1 MYHLKLVKGLSY
13 NGVVSASQKNPD
25 VYILDKAI
33 ANQAVATGYFKLVS
47 GEIERVQLSSAQ
59 DVKSGNLDTT
69 QLENMKLEDLKR
81 LAADIGL
88 DPSAYK
94 KKADLIEAISSV
106 EVTPASE
113 ENEVDYGEDT
123 GSPTMIDLQKE

>member
-1 MYHLKLVKGLSY
+1 MYHLKLLKGLSY

-25 VYILDKAI
+25 VYVLDETL

-47 GEIERVQLSSAQ
+47 GEIERVQLSSEQ
-59 DVKSGNLDTT
+59 DVKSGNLDTA
-69 QLENMKLEDLKR
+69 QFESMKLEDLKR
-81 LAADIGL
+81 LAEDIGL

-113 ENEVDYGEDT
+113 ENEVDYEEDT

>member
-1 MYHLKLVKGLSY
+1 MYHLKLLKGLSY

-25 VYILDKAI
+25 VYVLDETL

-59 DVKSGNLDTT
+59 DVKSGNLDTA
-69 QLENMKLEDLKR
+69 QLESMKLEDLKR
-81 LAADIGL
+81 LAEDIGL
-88 DPSAYK
+88 DPSAYR

-106 EVTPASE
+106 EVTPVSE
-113 ENEVDYGEDT
+113 ENEVDYGEGT

>member
-25 VYILDKAI
+25 VYVLEETL

-59 DVKSGNLDTT
+59 DVKFGNLDTT
-69 QLENMKLEDLKR
+69 QLENMKLEALKR
-81 LAADIGL
+81 LAEYMGL

-106 EVTPASE
+106 EVIPARE
-113 ENEVDYGEDT
+113 GNEVDYGEDT

>member
-25 VYILDKAI
+25 VYILEEAL

-59 DVKSGNLDTT
+59 DVKSGNLDTA
-69 QLENMKLEDLKR
+69 QFENLKLEDLKR
-81 LAADIGL
+81 LAEDMGL

-113 ENEVDYGEDT
+113 ENEVDYEEDT

>member
-25 VYILDKAI
+25 VYVLEEAL

-59 DVKSGNLDTT
+59 DVKFGNLDTT
-69 QLENMKLEDLKR
+69 QLENMKLEALKR
-81 LAADIGL
+81 LAEDMGL

-106 EVTPASE
+106 EVIPARE
-113 ENEVDYGEDT
+113 GNEVDYGEDT

>member
-1 MYHLKLVKGLSY
+1 MYHLKLLKGLSY

-25 VYILDKAI
+25 VYVLDETL
-33 ANQAVATGYFKLVS
+33 ANQAVATGYFRLVS
-47 GEIERVQLSSAQ
+47 GEIERVHLSSEH
-59 DVKSGNLDTT
+59 DVKAGNLDTA
-69 QLENMKLEDLKR
+69 QLENLKLEDLKR
-81 LAADIGL
+81 LAEDMGL

-113 ENEVDYGEDT
+113 ENEVDYEEDT

>member
-25 VYILDKAI
+25 VYVLEETL

-59 DVKSGNLDTT
+59 DVKFGNLDTT
-69 QLENMKLEDLKR
+69 QLENMKLEALKR
-81 LAADIGL
+81 LAEYMGL

-94 KKADLIEAISSV
+94 KKADLIEAVSGFGKGKYKFRV
-106 EVTPASE
+106 PKV
-113 ENEVDYGEDT
+113 
-123 GSPTMIDLQKE
+123 